1 MPRASRGSP
10 QQSAEAIPITLVNLL
25 FFVLLPHMRKSG
37 TFGVGELAEGEKTA
51 FGTTVAVIARR
62 HIAFV
67 FRGT

>member
-1 MPRASRGSP
+1 
-10 QQSAEAIPITLVNLL
+10 
-25 FFVLLPHMRKSG
+25 MRKSG